1 MIPDVL
7 GYPADIAVSLLENEG
22 FQIEVVQTKPPRLK
36 PTGRPRV
43 VKVEPKGSRQLLLTV
58 VCEEKG
64 KGGAQYGL

>member
-7 GYPADIAVSLLENEG
+7 GYPADIAVSLLEKEG
-22 FQIEVVQTKPPRLK
+22 FQIEVVKTEPPRLK
-36 PTGRPRV
+36 PEGYPRV
-43 VKVEPKGSRQLLLTV
+43 VKVEQRSPKQLFLTV